1 MQSFQKFWNRWWFLV
16 IATLIT
22 LGIGVNGYVAVQF
35 SRQRSSAAVQAVT
48 AQHQLTLGNSA
59 KPTPPAT
66 NQPSPRKSQVALSQK
81 SDSGR
86 NVTLLGH
93 FPYLEGD
100 VSKMLP
106 VGSYAQGDYQRFE
119 RLMPEAAFALMKL
132 IYAARDEGV
141 WIIPVSGFR
150 DLEGQKKLF
159 EAQIQRRGS
168 REAAAKSSAP
178 PGYSEHHTGYTL
190 DFADGNFPRQ
200 DISLDFAKTA
210 AFRWMKLHAK
220 EFGFELS
227 FPENNAQGVNY
238 EPWHWRFI
246 GTSEASQIF
255 KHPS

>member
-1 MQSFQKFWNRWWFLV
+1 MGDKLKMQSLRKFWNRWWFLV

-35 SRQRSSAAVQAVT
+35 PRQRSIPPVQAV
-48 AQHQLTLGNSA
+48 AANIA
-59 KPTPPAT
+59 KPTPT
-66 NQPSPRKSQVALSQK
+66 EINQPSPSKKSQVALSQK
-81 SDSGR
+81 PDSGR
-86 NVTLLGH
+86 SITLLGH

-100 VSKMLP
+100 VSTMLP
-106 VGSYAQGDYQRFE
+106 VASYAQGDYQRFE

-168 REAAAKSSAP
+168 REEAAKSSAP

-190 DFADGNFPRQ
+190 DLSDGNFPRQ
-200 DISLDFAKTA
+200 DITLDFAKTA

-227 FPENNAQGVNY
+227 FPENNTQGVNY

-246 GTSEASQIF
+246 GTPEASRIF
-255 KHPS
+255 RHSP